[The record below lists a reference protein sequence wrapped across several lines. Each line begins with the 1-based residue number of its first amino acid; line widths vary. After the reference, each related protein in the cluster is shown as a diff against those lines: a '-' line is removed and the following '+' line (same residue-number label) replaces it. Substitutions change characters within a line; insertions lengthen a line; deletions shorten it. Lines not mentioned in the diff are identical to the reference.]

1 MDHTA
6 IVKNLR
12 SQIDELQEELETA
25 QTQHAADKKE
35 LAGAN
40 LEKDKLSTEITM
52 LHEELQLWHLNSA
65 NEFAQAQQASGEEA
79 MCQLEVKRLRAELLE
94 MCEHDSSGE
103 LGAERQRALVTTTAE
118 EQMQLFEAQRQ
129 RIAELEHQLLD
140 TEKSGEPTTFAP
152 EESQIA
158 ALVAELQEERQR
170 REEFEATN
178 SLLTEGL
185 NSQPQAIDLM
195 AQVEAGVDAHRTA
208 SERNIMMTEERI
220 EELQVAFA
228 EALETVNSE
237 RDQQESLSKAYEAS
251 EKALCERRQRVE
263 GLEVVL
269 AEFSE
274 TLNSERDQEE
284 SLWKLYEASE
294 QALSDEKL
302 RVEGFEVA
310 HCQFR
315 ETARSAS
322 ELNDELNSRI
332 EAEGEAQRLSSEQL
346 VRLSARLSSVEQRT
360 EALEV
365 AEQHHMAE
373 CSRLAEANE
382 AERRRT
388 DDLQTELAVLKP
400 AHEELFNRYTGTV
413 EEVDGLRGD
422 HLGVCAERDG
432 LRTKL
437 AEATRD
443 LAERNAAP
451 PPKPTQLALSNVLIS
466 IAFDGVSQPLE
477 MKPLDVNHGEV
488 VEKWLADTQRSMKL
502 KDSLTRYLRHLEETS
517 STFPVK
523 IEAKLLDV
531 SEEFG

>member
-52 LHEELQLWHLNSA
+52 LHEELQLLHLNSA

-79 MCQLEVKRLRAELLE
+79 MCHLEVQRLRAELLE

-103 LGAERQRALVTTTAE
+103 LGAERQCALITATAE
-118 EQMQLFEAQRQ
+118 EQMQTQCQ
-129 RIAELEHQLLD
+129 RIAELEQQLLD
-140 TEKSGEPTTFAP
+140 TEKSGEPTTFEP

-170 REEFEATN
+170 REECEATN

-263 GLEVVL
+263 GFEVVL

-274 TLNSERDQEE
+274 TLNSEHDQEE

-332 EAEGEAQRLSSEQL
+332 EAEGETQRLSSEQL

-373 CSRLAEANE
+373 CSRLAEACE

-432 LRTKL
+432 LRTSL
-437 AEATRD
+437 LRQHGIWRSEMQRRHQSPHNLLSATC
-443 LAERNAAP
+443 
-451 PPKPTQLALSNVLIS
+451 
-466 IAFDGVSQPLE
+466 
-477 MKPLDVNHGEV
+477 
-488 VEKWLADTQRSMKL
+488 
-502 KDSLTRYLRHLEETS
+502 
-517 STFPVK
+517 
-523 IEAKLLDV
+523 
-531 SEEFG
+531 